1 MNRAQRRQ
9 AAKEFQAQL
18 RSGAVPDLA
27 ELANRPKAITLAFP
41 TRGPISIEFH
51 RAVIQVLARAPQFG
65 FAARIRDCE
74 HDGNVARAKN
84 LLLKSFLETEDDYL
98 LFTDTNIAFAPQDVA
113 MLIAADSP
121 IAGAL
126 YFTAATGS
134 EAWPV
139 AWVED
144 PRDEDRTGDT
154 DVDASGDSRT
164 RPVAYAPVSL
174 PKPPEDFDE
183 TDQEQLEAWM
193 ATLSLPIPVA
203 GVGFGLSLLTRDT
216 AQAMADNYEWP
227 FEVCQDQDEDLQF
240 CLRAAALGLQT
251 VVMPAARVGNMR
263 LGMV

>member
-18 RSGAVPDLA
+18 ATGAVPDLA
-27 ELANRPKAITLAFP
+27 ELARRPKTITLAFP
-41 TRGPISIEFH
+41 VDGPIAVEFH
-51 RAVIQVLARAPQFG
+51 RSVVQTFSQSTQFG
-65 FAARIRDCE
+65 FACRARDCE
-74 HDGNVARAKN
+74 HDGNAPRAKN

-98 LFTDTNIAFAPQDVA
+98 LFADTNIAFAPQDVA

-139 AWVED
+139 AWVEA
-144 PRDEDRTGDT
+144 PTEDGQEP
-154 DVDASGDSRT
+154 SGSGGT
-164 RPVAYAPVSL
+164 SAYVPVSL
-174 PKPPEDFDE
+174 PTPPEDFDE
-183 TDQEQLEAWM
+183 TNQEQLEDWM

-203 GVGFGLSLLTRDT
+203 GVGFGLSLIMRQT
-216 AQAMADNYEWP
+216 AEAMADNYQWP

-240 CLRAAALGLQT
+240 CLRAGALGLQT
-251 VVMPAARVGNMR
+251 VVLPAARVGHMR